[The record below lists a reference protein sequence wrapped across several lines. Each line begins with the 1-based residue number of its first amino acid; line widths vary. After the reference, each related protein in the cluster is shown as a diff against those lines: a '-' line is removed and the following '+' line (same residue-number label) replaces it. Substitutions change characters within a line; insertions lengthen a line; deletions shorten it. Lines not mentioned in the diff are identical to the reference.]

1 MVERLL
7 RLADSWRGAALLFSL
22 ALAAYWLQ
30 ALAWPLQRG
39 RDSWDYWLYF
49 LQLLDREPPF
59 SALQVFRTPV
69 APLLTG
75 APMSIGGAQLLE
87 VVMALTYAGAVVGW
101 AWAARPFGRL
111 AAVATGLVV
120 LIHLPYAALFHQ
132 VSSDFVFAALLAPW
146 AGLVV
151 RAVLRSAR
159 WTLVGVGLGAAIL
172 TLTRPANQVLVL
184 AVAAVALVAPGSWR
198 RRSARLGIA
207 LAAMLVPLALW
218 AGHNALRYDDFTAAR
233 GGKAWVPFF
242 KVAGSVDPANGPASR
257 RLANAVQ
264 REVLTLPAY
273 RRHDVDV
280 HTYFRGLSN
289 FEVLRLIA
297 LSDSVFGWS
306 SDYDVLFD
314 ASVEAV
320 REDPGAYADAVG
332 NTFWDFLTQRYALGT
347 VRKDEPIPRGP
358 ATILVGDKPMP
369 SPEALSPLV
378 SAVRYGLVWCPT
390 DDLERCL
397 LRDPSAAFTS
407 HSEQA
412 RYRELT
418 ARIRDWNAELPLRD
432 GNETLGSKLATA
444 SWRFPRAILWLAVAV
459 LAIAVRRP
467 RGWPALAILVASG
480 LLVLAVHALSQSAQN
495 EFAIPVM
502 PLFVLA
508 AVCGLAGERGGEGL
522 VREER

>member
-7 RLADSWRGAALLFSL
+7 RPASLRRGAAVLFLL
-22 ALAAYWLQ
+22 ALAAYWVQ

-59 SALQVFRTPV
+59 SALMAFRTPV
-69 APLLTG
+69 TPLVTG
-75 APMSIGGAQLLE
+75 APMAIGGAQLLE
-87 VVMALTYAGAVVGW
+87 IMMSLAYAGAVLGW
-101 AWAARPFGRL
+101 AWAARPFGRV
-111 AAVATGLVV
+111 AAVATGCVM
-120 LIHLPYAALFHQ
+120 LINLPYAALFHQ

-146 AGLVV
+146 AGLVI
-151 RAVLRSAR
+151 RAAWEPRTRL
-159 WTLVGVGLGAAIL
+159 LVGVGVGAAL
-172 TLTRPANQVLVL
+172 LALTRPANQALVL
-184 AVAAVALVAPGSWR
+184 SVIAVALVAAGPWR
-198 RRSARLGIA
+198 ARSVRLGIV

-218 AGHNALRYDDFTAAR
+218 AGHNALRYDDFTVAR
-233 GGKAWVPFF
+233 GGKAWLPFF

-257 RLANAVQ
+257 RLADAVE

-273 RRHDVDV
+273 RRYDVDV
-280 HTYFRGLSN
+280 HTYSRGLSN
-289 FEVLRLIA
+289 LEVLRLIA
-297 LSDSVFGWS
+297 LSDSAFGWS

-314 ASVEAV
+314 ASVEAI
-320 REDPGAYADAVG
+320 RQRPRDYADAVG
-332 NTFWDFLTQRYALGT
+332 STFWQFLSQRYALGA
-347 VRKDEPIPRGP
+347 VEKDEPIQRGP
-358 ATILVGDKPMP
+358 ATILVDGKPMP

-378 SAVRYGLVWCPT
+378 PAVRYGLVWCPT

-397 LRDPSAAFTS
+397 LRDPSVAFTS

-418 ARIRDWNAELPLRD
+418 ARVRDWNAQLPLRD
-432 GNETLGSKLATA
+432 GNETLGSKFATA

-480 LLVLAVHALSQSAQN
+480 LFVLAVHALSQSAQN

-508 AVCGLAGERGGEGL
+508 AVCGLAGERGSEGL
-522 VREER
+522 ARKER